1 MIQLSALTPLRS
13 FTAKLLAS
21 HLLVA
26 TLTSLSLVMLI
37 VLAILIRQEPV
48 TLEQLRDET
57 QHTLADWQR
66 GAPAD
71 GVGARPLSGRG
82 FFVLIVSADNVIRYR
97 RGATPCQAGMA
108 LADCAPPL
116 LLRPAGERYLDV
128 DGQRTAEVVMPLIG
142 GARALSRAQ
151 ATLFDGSAIALNLGV
166 VQVQGIGPVLL
177 ILGILT
183 AVVAI
188 PPAGLLTWLIA
199 GPLVRRL
206 RAITRTSQR
215 FADGDLGARIGD
227 SHTDEVGR
235 LARQFDDMADTL
247 AQSILTL
254 RDLAQRNA
262 DLARQVEETAI
273 RAERMR
279 LARELHD
286 DIAQQLFSL
295 SAQAA
300 ALPEQLARDPAQG
313 AQQAQAVAALAEQTL
328 LDLRAILVDLRP
340 AALVQRGLAEA
351 LEELCQRWQA
361 AHAIPADCALA
372 LAGRQLPSGVED
384 VIYRV
389 AQESLSNIAKH
400 AQAHTVSVSL
410 VEGRQQITLSV
421 TDDGRGFHMEHG
433 AGAGRF
439 GLVSMQERARA
450 LGGSL
455 VIESDTN
462 CGTTLRL
469 TVPLRASEGDKP

>member
-1 MIQLSALTPLRS
+1 VAL
-13 FTAKLLAS
+13 
-21 HLLVA
+21 
-26 TLTSLSLVMLI
+26 LTSLSLVMLI
-37 VLAILIRQEPV
+37 VLAILIQPERV

-66 GAPAD
+66 GAPAA
-71 GVGARPLSGRG
+71 GVNARPLSGRAL
-82 FFVLIVSADNVIRYR
+82 FVLIVSADNVIRYR

-116 LLRPAGERYLDV
+116 LVRPAGERYLDV
-128 DGQRTAEVVMPLIG
+128 DGQRTAEVIMPLIG

-151 ATLFDGSAIALNLGV
+151 ATGFDERAIALNLGV
-166 VQVQGIGPVLL
+166 VQVQGIGPAVLSV
-177 ILGILT
+177 GILT
-183 AVVAI
+183 ALVAL

-206 RAITRTSQR
+206 RAISRTSQR
-215 FADGDLGARIGD
+215 FADGELGARIGD
-227 SHTDEVGR
+227 VQTDEVGR
-235 LARQFDDMADTL
+235 LAQQFDDMADTL

-262 DLARQVEETAI
+262 ELTRQVEATAI
-273 RAERMR
+273 RAERLR

-300 ALPEQLARDPAQG
+300 ALPEQLARNPAHA
-313 AQQAQAVAALAEQTL
+313 AQQAHALAALAEQTL
-328 LDLRAILVDLRP
+328 LELRALLVDLRP

-351 LEELCQRWQA
+351 LEELCQGWQA
-361 AHAIPADCALA
+361 THALPADCALA

-384 VIYRV
+384 AIYRV
-389 AQESLSNIAKH
+389 AQESLSNVAKH
-400 AQAHTVSVSL
+400 AEAHTVSVSV

-421 TDDGRGFHMEHG
+421 TDDGRGFHREHG

-469 TVPLRASEGDKP
+469 TLPLDASEGDQP